1 MSLFNELKRRNVLR
15 VGAAYLIAAWLI
27 VQVVET
33 LFPIYGLSDAAIRLV
48 VTFSAIGLLPVV
60 VLAWAF
66 ELTPEGLK
74 KDKDVDRSQ
83 SIALQTGKK
92 LDRAIMVVLAIALGY
107 FAFDKF
113 VLTESREATLV
124 EAARQEG
131 RSEALVE
138 SYGEKSIAVL
148 AFQDMSRD
156 KDQEYLSDGIAEELL
171 NLLARIPELRVISR
185 SSAFSYKGKDIKLAQ
200 VAEELNVAHI
210 LEGSVR
216 KAGNQVRITT
226 QLIEARS
233 DTQLWSESYDRTLDD
248 IFAIQD
254 EIAATVVEQLRIT
267 LLGANPSVQETN
279 PEAYSLLLQ
288 ARHLGRQQT
297 AKGFEQS
304 IALFKQAL
312 ALDPDYAAAWDGL
325 ASNYSDQ
332 AAKGLRPTEEAFAL
346 AREAADKALIIDPD
360 YSMSHALLG
369 RIAMV
374 HDNDLAAA
382 ARHYERALALDPVN
396 PNILSNV
403 ATMLQNLGRLE
414 QAILLN
420 EYVSTRDP
428 VNSLG
433 HSKLGRA
440 YFYADRWDDS
450 IASYQTALRLSP
462 GFIGARYRIG
472 TALLFKGELVAALAS
487 MQQEELEVYRL
498 IGLVIAHHALGQAQ
512 ASDEALAELI
522 EKYERGAPYNIA
534 YGFAFRKEADR
545 AFEWLDKTVEY
556 GDSGLVEIVGKP
568 EFRNIQNDPRWL
580 PFLESIGKL
589 PEQLDAIEF
598 KVTLP

>member
-1 MSLFNELKRRNVLR
+1 LSLFNELKRRNVLR

-131 RSEALVE
+131 HSEALVE

-545 AFEWLDKTVEY
+545 TFEWLDKTVEY